1 MQKRIKQLTKYK
13 SGQQLVRNN
22 FYNPNNKNYY
32 ENTPPYIKRVVTS
45 AYKNHEWAYI
55 RLYPK
60 IIVYP
65 NGCKSFTL
73 KRLINENKTVTI
85 NNSTNASFEMDN
97 NDNYI
102 ITPIN
107 NDSDVIIDFGTT
119 AAGTLGNASFDFTGE
134 IISYIKQSINFK
146 LIWEPQSKQKEQF

>member
-1 MQKRIKQLTKYK
+1 MRLDVLDYHLGYHLQIRRLPLSCKNHYLGR
-13 SGQQLVRNN
+13 SN
-22 FYNPNNKNYY
+22 FYNPYIKNYY

-134 IISYIKQSINFK
+134 IISYIK
-146 LIWEPQSKQKEQF
+146 

>member
-1 MQKRIKQLTKYK
+1 M
-13 SGQQLVRNN
+13 
-22 FYNPNNKNYY
+22 
-32 ENTPPYIKRVVTS
+32 
-45 AYKNHEWAYI
+45 
-55 RLYPK
+55 
-60 IIVYP
+60 YP

-119 AAGTLGNASFDFTGE
+119 SVGTLGNALFDFTGE
-134 IISYIKQSINFK
+134 IIAYTK
-146 LIWEPQSKQKEQF
+146 

>member
-1 MQKRIKQLTKYK
+1 MHYLLLPFHLYILDC
-13 SGQQLVRNN
+13 NN
-22 FYNPNNKNYY
+22 FYSPQNKNYY

-73 KRLINENKTVTI
+73 KRLIN
-85 NNSTNASFEMDN
+85 FEMDN

-134 IISYIKQSINFK
+134 IISYIK
-146 LIWEPQSKQKEQF
+146 

>member
-1 MQKRIKQLTKYK
+1 MLLLSADSLNQHFCC
-13 SGQQLVRNN
+13 NN
-22 FYNPNNKNYY
+22 FYSTQNKNYY

-134 IISYIKQSINFK
+134 IISYIK
-146 LIWEPQSKQKEQF
+146 

>member
-1 MQKRIKQLTKYK
+1 MLLIRF
-13 SGQQLVRNN
+13 VRNN
-22 FYNPNNKNYY
+22 FYFTENKNYY
-32 ENTPPYIKRVVTS
+32 ENTPPYIKSVVTS

-65 NGCKSFTL
+65 NGCKTFTL
-73 KRLINENKTVTI
+73 KRLINGNKTVTI

-119 AAGTLGNASFDFTGE
+119 EAGTLGNASFDFTGE
-134 IISYIKQSINFK
+134 IISYIK
-146 LIWEPQSKQKEQF
+146 